1 MESPKTH
8 VFTTENLPEHLK
20 LEYWT
25 KELGRRL
32 HAVEVSCQQ
41 QAEFYG
47 GVESISMGPIAVTRY
62 FGPAVTI
69 ARTETLLRNVPS
81 LRFHLV
87 LTQDGRHVLS
97 QLGRTVDIASGDM
110 VLIDSHLLSS
120 SVKEQVTDAR
130 VISLSEAFVNHWI
143 PRVELCVAHVL
154 KGSGG
159 WGAVLSTYLRNLDAE
174 VLQAEVSLYEQALIA
189 DHIASL
195 MLFAFKEAGLPKAE
209 NSRARNL
216 RQRGE
221 LHRGMVLWLRQN
233 YHNANVTAQ
242 TVADAFRMSVRN
254 VHHVFLNAG
263 DDTSFHSML
272 RDIRLDAAIRLLAEK
287 DVQAMSLAEIGWR
300 CGFAEQSHFCRVF
313 RQQKKMSPGAYAE
326 MLRAEGRAGIA

>member
-1 MESPKTH
+1 MENPKTN
-8 VFTTENLPEHLK
+8 VFTTEKLLERPK

-32 HAVEVSCQQ
+32 HMVEMNCQQ
-41 QAEFYG
+41 QVAFYG
-47 GVESISMGPIAVTRY
+47 GVESTPMGPIAVTRY

-69 ARTETLLRNVPS
+69 ARTETLLRNAPS

-87 LTQDGRHVLS
+87 LAQDGRHVLN

-120 SVKEQVTDAR
+120 SVKKKVTDAR

-143 PRVELCVAHVL
+143 PQVEHCVAHVL

-159 WGAVLSTYLRNLDAE
+159 WGAVLSAYLRNLNAE
-174 VLQAEVSLYEQALIA
+174 ILQAPVSLYEQALIA

-195 MLFAFKEAGLPKAE
+195 MRFAFKEAGLPKKE
-209 NSRARNL
+209 SSQARSL

-233 YHNANVTAQ
+233 YHDASVTAQ
-242 TVADAFRMSVRN
+242 TMADAFRMSVRN

-263 DDTSFHSML
+263 DDISFHSML
-272 RDIRLDAAIRLLAEK
+272 RDIRLDAAIRLLAAK

-300 CGFAEQSHFCRVF
+300 CGFSEQSHFCRVF
-313 RQQKKMSPGAYAE
+313 RQQKKMSPGAYVE
-326 MLRAEGRAGIA
+326 MLKAERLAGTP